1 MDTAR
6 AGDLDA
12 ELARLLT
19 VAGVRRSAEEIRE
32 LVRGVIAAPAG
43 PEPDAWL
50 DLVAPPEAHELR
62 AYLLRLKHELASAP
76 LEEPPI
82 PERLRRLR
90 AELAA
95 RRLDGLIVP
104 LTDEHRNEYVPGCA
118 QRLVWLTGFTGSA
131 GVLIVLVE
139 RAAVFVD
146 GRYTVQAEAQL
157 DPQLFERHHLVGEP
171 PAKWLGEQ
179 LSAGQRVGYDP
190 ALHVKAEVER
200 YRAACSKAGAELVA
214 QGDNPVDAVWT
225 TRPAPPIAPICALD
239 ERYAGES
246 ADAKRARMG
255 QKVAE
260 AGAQV
265 ASITAPDSIAWLLNA
280 RGGDVPFNPLFL
292 SFALLHADGAVE
304 LFVDPRKLKP
314 GQNLGNGVSIQ
325 PIESFRDALA
335 QLGVERR
342 AVLVDPKI
350 TSVQVIQTLET
361 AGGRVIEGEEPCV
374 LAKACKNPVE
384 LQGARNAQRRDG
396 AAVCRFL
403 CWLEQALRRGEVTE
417 REAAARLD
425 NERARDPLHRGPSFE
440 TISAA
445 GPNAALPHYRLT
457 DASNRV
463 LGREPIYLVDSGGQY
478 LDATTDITRTVAV
491 GAPSAEM
498 RRQFTLALKG
508 HIAIARALFPVGTS
522 GAQLDSFARQHLWQA
537 GLDFDHG
544 TGHGI
549 GSYLCVHEGPQ
560 RIAKTGT
567 VALKPGM
574 IVSNEPGYYR
584 SGAYGIRIENLVV
597 VEPRPTPKGGE
608 RELLGFATI
617 TRAPID
623 RRLIVPEL
631 LDEEERAWLNDYHAR
646 VRADLIDLVGPEAA
660 DWLIQATAPL

>member
-1 MDTAR
+1 VDTAR
-6 AGDLDA
+6 SGDFDG
-12 ELARLLT
+12 ELARLLRA
-19 VAGVRRSAEEIRE
+19 AGVRRSVEEIRE
-32 LVRGVIAAPAG
+32 LIRGVIAAPPG

-50 DLVAPPEAHELR
+50 DLVALPEARELR
-62 AYLLRLKHELASAP
+62 HYLVRLKHELASAAV
-76 LEEPPI
+76 EEPPI
-82 PERLRRLR
+82 AERLRRLR
-90 AELAA
+90 TELSA
-95 RRLDGLIVP
+95 RRLDGLILP
-104 LTDEHRNEYVPGCA
+104 LTDEHRNEYVPACA
-118 QRLVWLTGFTGSA
+118 QRLAWLTGFTGSA
-131 GVLIVLVE
+131 GVLIVLPE

-157 DPQLFERHHLVGEP
+157 DPQLFERHHLVDEP

-190 ALHVKAEVER
+190 ALHIKAEVKR
-200 YRAACSKAGAELVA
+200 YRAACVKAGAELVA
-214 QGDNPVDAVWT
+214 LDSNPVDAVWT
-225 TRPAPPIAPICALD
+225 TRPAAPIAPIRELD

-260 AGAQV
+260 AGAEV
-265 ASITAPDSIAWLLNA
+265 AAITAPDSIAWLLNA

-304 LFVDPRKLKP
+304 LFVDPRKLMP
-314 GQNLGNGVSIQ
+314 GLNLGNGVSIQ
-325 PIESFRDALA
+325 PIEGFGAALE
-335 QLGVERR
+335 QLRVEPR

-350 TSVQVIQTLET
+350 TSVRVIQRLEA
-361 AGGRVIEGEEPCV
+361 AGGKVIEGEEPCV

-396 AAVCRFL
+396 SVVCRFL
-403 CWLEQALRRGEVTE
+403 CWLEREVGTRPITE
-417 REAAARLD
+417 REAARWLD
-425 NERARDPLHRGPSFE
+425 GERARDPLYRGPSFE

-457 DASNRV
+457 DESNRV

-478 LDATTDITRTVAV
+478 FDATTDITRTVAV
-491 GAPSAEM
+491 GEPTSEM
-498 RRQFTLALKG
+498 RRRFTRVLKG
-508 HIAIARALFPVGTS
+508 HIAIARAVFPVGTT

-567 VALKPGM
+567 VALQPGM
-574 IVSNEPGYYR
+574 IISNEPGYYR

-597 VEPRPTPKGGE
+597 VEPRPTPDGGE
-608 RELLGFATI
+608 RELLGFETI
-617 TRAPID
+617 TRAPMD
-623 RRLIVPEL
+623 RRLIAPKL
-631 LDEEERAWLNDYHAR
+631 LDQEERAWLDAYHAR
-646 VRADLIDLVGPEAA
+646 VGADLVDLVGPETT
-660 DWLIQATAPL
+660 DWLIRATAPL

>member
-1 MDTAR
+1 VDTAKS
-6 AGDLDA
+6 GDFDG

-19 VAGVRRSAEEIRE
+19 AAGVRRSIEEIRE
-32 LVRGVIAAPAG
+32 LIRGVIAAPPG
-43 PEPDAWL
+43 PEPEAWL

-62 AYLLRLKHELASAP
+62 AHLLRLKHGLANAP
-76 LEEPPI
+76 VEEPPI
-82 PERLRRLR
+82 AERLRRLR
-90 AELAA
+90 AELSA
-95 RRLDGLIVP
+95 RRLDGLILP
-104 LTDEHRNEYVPGCA
+104 LTDEHRNEYVPACA
-118 QRLVWLTGFTGSA
+118 QRLAWLTGFTGSA
-131 GVLIVLVE
+131 GVLIVLAD
-139 RAAVFVD
+139 RAAMFVD

-157 DPQLFERHHLVGEP
+157 DPQLFERHHLVDEP

-200 YRAACSKAGAELVA
+200 YRAACAKAGAELA
-214 QGDNPVDAVWT
+214 AFDGNPVDAVWT
-225 TRPAPPIAPICALD
+225 TRPTAPIAPIRELD

-255 QKVAE
+255 EKVAE
-260 AGAQV
+260 AGAEV
-265 ASITAPDSIAWLLNA
+265 AAITAPDSIAWLLNA

-292 SFALLHADGAVE
+292 SFALLQADGAVE

-325 PIESFRDALA
+325 PIESLGEALE
-335 QLGVERR
+335 QLGVEQR
-342 AVLVDPKI
+342 AILVDPKI
-350 TSVQVIQTLET
+350 TSVQVIQRLEA

-384 LQGARNAQRRDG
+384 LHGARNAQRRDG

-403 CWLEQALRRGEVTE
+403 CWLEREVGTRPITE
-417 REAAARLD
+417 REAATRLQA
-425 NERARDPLHRGPSFE
+425 ERARDPLHRGPSFE

-445 GPNAALPHYRLT
+445 GPNAALPHYRPT
-457 DASNRV
+457 DETNRV

-491 GAPSAEM
+491 GEPTADM
-498 RRQFTLALKG
+498 RRRFTLVLKG
-508 HIAIARALFPVGTS
+508 HIAIARAVFPVGAT
-522 GAQLDSFARQHLWQA
+522 GAQLDSFARQDLWQA

-574 IVSNEPGYYR
+574 IISNEPGYYR

-597 VEPRPTPKGGE
+597 VEPRPTPEGGE
-608 RELLGFATI
+608 RELLGFETI

-623 RRLIVPEL
+623 RRLIASEL
-631 LDEEERAWLNDYHAR
+631 LDEEERAWLDDYHAR
-646 VRADLIDLVGPEAA
+646 VRADLIDLVGPETT
-660 DWLIQATAPL
+660 DWLIRATAPL